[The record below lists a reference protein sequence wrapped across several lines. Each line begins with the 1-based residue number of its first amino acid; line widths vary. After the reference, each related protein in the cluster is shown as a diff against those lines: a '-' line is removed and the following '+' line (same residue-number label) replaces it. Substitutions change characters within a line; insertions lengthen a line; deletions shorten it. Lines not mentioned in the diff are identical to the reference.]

1 MQVGILHKNCAAQ
14 QASAWI
20 LHSCTS
26 CVTCEKGLLPG
37 VQAHSLK
44 KTHFS
49 CVDYLPI
56 PATGAKPTRS
66 ERLLPVEPGQHS
78 ATNRCKLENV
88 ETKWVQSARNAC
100 QCMLNRKRS
109 FHTITRCCALRPV
122 VLVLRLSPK
131 LQWAC
136 HSCRDQP
143 GQQSTKD
150 GVEHT
155 LGMHFRENRELVRTH
170 CCFVLIPYKV

>member
-1 MQVGILHKNCAAQ
+1 MQVGMLHKNCAAQ

-37 VQAHSLK
+37 IQAHSLK

-100 QCMLNRKRS
+100 QWMFNRKRS
-109 FHTITRCCALRPV
+109 FHTIARCCALRPV
-122 VLVLRLSPK
+122 VLVTRITETPMSVSLLSRPA
-131 LQWAC
+131 W
-136 HSCRDQP
+136 
-143 GQQSTKD
+143 STKHKRWCWTYSGD
-150 GVEHT
+150 A
-155 LGMHFRENRELVRTH
+155 FSRKPRA
-170 CCFVLIPYKV
+170 C